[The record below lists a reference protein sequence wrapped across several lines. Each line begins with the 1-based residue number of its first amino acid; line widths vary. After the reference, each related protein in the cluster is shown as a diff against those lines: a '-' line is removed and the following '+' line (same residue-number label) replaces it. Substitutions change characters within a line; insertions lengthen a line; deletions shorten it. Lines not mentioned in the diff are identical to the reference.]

1 LIYPELGDIM
11 AVVVVVALTVL
22 DTITQ
27 DLLLWV
33 DVVAAAMVLALT
45 FNGDRAAAAKM
56 DKPTPVVVAVVAT
69 IQVAA
74 HHKAVR
80 VALESS

>member
-1 LIYPELGDIM
+1 M
-11 AVVVVVALTVL
+11 VAVAVAALTVL

-45 FNGDRAAAAKM
+45 FNGDRAVAAKM
-56 DKPTPVVVAVVAT
+56 DKPTPAAAAAADT

-74 HHKAVR
+74 HHKVVQA
-80 VALESS
+80 ALESS